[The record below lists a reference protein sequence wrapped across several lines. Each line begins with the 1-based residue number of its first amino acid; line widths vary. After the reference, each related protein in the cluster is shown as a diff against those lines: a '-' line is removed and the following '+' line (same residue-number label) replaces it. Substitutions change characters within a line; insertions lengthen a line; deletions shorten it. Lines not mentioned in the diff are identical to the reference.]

1 MKGSKIFRIR
11 VSTTLKGHS
20 CRHQLGSTWVVV
32 GGGDV
37 NGLKKHIYIIL

>member
-1 MKGSKIFRIR
+1 MKRSKMFRIR

-20 CRHQLGSTWVVV
+20 CRHELGSTRVVV

-37 NGLKKHIYIIL
+37 NGLQKHIYIIL